1 MSVRVFPRRKAGE
14 ECSSPEKGRLPLK
27 FDVETIQPL
36 FALPQKDA
44 ANVLGISLTALKKVC
59 RKLGIHSWAQVRDVR
74 VPLQVSRHA
83 QNSAH
88 MGSAPAVLE
97 HAADFG
103 TSSIAPMRRRGAPRG
118 RDSNTLNQKTT
129 CAQTFWLKA
138 DKNAVSDRDCASADE
153 FPDALHFEEMGSP
166 ILSDIPEDTHNDDG
180 GGVYAD
186 WIIAGSIGNTVAS
199 TCTHAQTEYGSSVMY
214 QCRDDLAYLV
224 PEPMPLGHMV
234 YERDTV
240 RANEWLQWYEKSS
253 RSFEATWVN
262 QGDFEM

>member
-74 VPLQVSRHA
+74 IPLQASIYA
-83 QNSAH
+83 QKSAH
-88 MGSAPAVLE
+88 MSSAPAVLE
-97 HAADFG
+97 HGANFG
-103 TSSIAPMRRRGAPRG
+103 TSIAPMRRRGAPRSPRG
-118 RDSNTLNQKTT
+118 RDSNALNRKTT
-129 CAQTFWLKA
+129 CIPTFWPEA
-138 DKNAVSDRDCASADE
+138 NKNAVPDRDCASLDE
-153 FPDALHFEEMGSP
+153 FLDALHFEEMGSP
-166 ILSDIPEDTHNDDG
+166 IPEDTHNDDG
-180 GGVYAD
+180 GDAYAD
-186 WIIAGSIGNTVAS
+186 WIVAGSIGNTVAS
-199 TCTHAQTEYGSSVMY
+199 TCTYAQTEYGSSVMY

-224 PEPMPLGHMV
+224 PEPMPLGRV
-234 YERDTV
+234 VDERDTAC
-240 RANEWLQWYEKSS
+240 ANEWLQWYDKSS
-253 RSFEATWVN
+253 RSLEAILVN

>member
-74 VPLQVSRHA
+74 MPPQASIYA

-97 HAADFG
+97 HGANFG
-103 TSSIAPMRRRGAPRG
+103 TIIAPRRRRGAPRSPRG
-118 RDSNTLNQKTT
+118 RDTNRKTT
-129 CAQTFWLKA
+129 CTPTFWPEA
-138 DKNAVSDRDCASADE
+138 NKNAVPDRDCASLDE
-153 FPDALHFEEMGSP
+153 FLDALHFEEMGSP
-166 ILSDIPEDTHNDDG
+166 IPEDTHNDDG
-180 GGVYAD
+180 GDAYAD
-186 WIIAGSIGNTVAS
+186 WIVAGSIGNTVAS
-199 TCTHAQTEYGSSVMY
+199 TCTYAQTEYGSSVMY

-224 PEPMPLGHMV
+224 PEPMPLGRV
-234 YERDTV
+234 VDERDTAC
-240 RANEWLQWYEKSS
+240 ANEWLQWYDKSS
-253 RSFEATWVN
+253 RSLEAIWVN